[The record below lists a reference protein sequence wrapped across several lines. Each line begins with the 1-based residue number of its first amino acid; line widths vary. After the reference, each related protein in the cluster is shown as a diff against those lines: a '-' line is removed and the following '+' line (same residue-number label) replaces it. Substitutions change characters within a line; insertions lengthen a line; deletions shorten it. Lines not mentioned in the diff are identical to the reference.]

1 EEVGAAEAGARTLVG
16 CGRTLAEQRLAIVDP
31 ETLERRAPGQV
42 GEIWVSGPS
51 VAQGYWGREDVT
63 RETFQARIAH
73 EDSGPYLRTG
83 DLGFLRPDGE
93 LYVTGRRKDLLI
105 LRGRNHYPQDL
116 EATVE
121 AAHPALRPG
130 GGAVFSVEVAGEE
143 RVVVVQEVDVRRLG
157 DLRQKLEV
165 ANAAVGAIRQ
175 RLAESHEVQAHAVV
189 LIEPGSLPKT
199 SSGKVQRHACRA
211 AFLNGTLQEVMAWR

>member
-1 EEVGAAEAGARTLVG
+1 
-16 CGRTLAEQRLAIVDP
+16 
-31 ETLERRAPGQV
+31 
-42 GEIWVSGPS
+42 
-51 VAQGYWGREDVT
+51 
-63 RETFQARIAH
+63 
-73 EDSGPYLRTG
+73 YLRTG

-143 RVVVVQEVDVRRLG
+143 RAVVVQEVDVRRLG

-175 RLAESHEVQAHAVV
+175 RLAESHELQAHAVV

-211 AFLNGTLQEVMAWR
+211 AFLNGTLQEVMAWRAESPSSVTPLPSAVAATEVSRSASALDSHSGQDAEALVGWLRDIVARHARMLREDIDVDAPVTRYG